1 MTTPD
6 FTAMTAPET
15 LQSLRVVKLRVN
27 AAGSRRIG
35 DIHLRSQQNRASD
48 LLNEPTE
55 FLSLHDEVSADG
67 SCSESLLRKFAIAY
81 VEIVNEPSKRSGAGT
96 IAGSFR
102 LVAVHLARPELT
114 LDGEL
119 FVPEGFAVEAVL
131 NDDRPF
137 LNLRN
142 VSIRG
147 TNEAY
152 SYLAVGKGQL
162 VACEVL
168 GGVPD

>member
-1 MTTPD
+1 MSTSE
-6 FTAMTAPET
+6 FAAMTAPET

-55 FLSLHDEVSADG
+55 FLSLHDEVSSDG
-67 SCSESLLRKFAIAY
+67 SCSESLLRKSALAY
-81 VEIVNEPSKRSGAGT
+81 VEIVNEPSKSSNGA
-96 IAGSFR
+96 IEGSFR

-119 FVPEGFAVEAVL
+119 FVPAGFAVEAVL